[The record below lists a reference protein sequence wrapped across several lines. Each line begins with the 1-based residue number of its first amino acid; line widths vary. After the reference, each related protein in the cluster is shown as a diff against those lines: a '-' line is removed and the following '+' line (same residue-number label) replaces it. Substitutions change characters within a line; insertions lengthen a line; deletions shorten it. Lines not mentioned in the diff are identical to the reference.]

1 MTDMSVATGGHEL
14 LIRPRRR
21 LIPYAGMELPPALL
35 PPGTL
40 IDGFDCT
47 GMTDDPKKIGTP
59 VYCQCQNRRLLDP
72 RQQAVADAALKVLR
86 VQERAERQALKGP
99 CSTGADMRRSGAKL
113 RTRTAR
119 PAVAAGKAPGAP
131 RKAAGAVPAKKA
143 AKHGSKLHAVAA
155 LLKRAKGCTAAEC
168 MAATGWP
175 SISMPAMAKAA
186 GLKLKKVKEKG
197 EPTRY
202 WGS

>member
-14 LIRPRRR
+14 LIRPRR

-72 RQQAVADAALKVLR
+72 RQQAAADAALKALR
-86 VQERAERQALKGP
+86 AQERAERQSLKGP
-99 CSTGADMRRSGAKL
+99 CGPGADMRRSGAKL

-119 PAVAAGKAPGAP
+119 PAIAAGKATGAP
-131 RKAAGAVPAKKA
+131 RKAADAVPAKKA
-143 AKHGSKLHAVAA
+143 TKARSKLQAVAA
-155 LLKRAKGCTAAEC
+155 LLRRAKGCTAAEC

-186 GLKLKKVKEKG
+186 GLKLKKEKVKG
-197 EPTRY
+197 SPIRY
-202 WGS
+202 FGT